1 MLDRDIEW
9 TERLGQAEEEQSDEL
24 MQAIT
29 QFRNEAHQSGN
40 LQTDSYQI
48 VSVDDNQVTIR
59 HTNKEKIY
67 VPYYD
72 HKKVTKRQSRNV
84 YHYYPN
90 AYPVYYYP
98 YESSY
103 YFDRPFYGIDSVF
116 GLSWSEYRISRYS
129 HSHFLH
135 PYYGR
140 TYHPNHFRRSQIFP
154 SLQKKRWI
162 RTRNRERD
170 RSKWNQPNDRTAYTL
185 GDKNQT
191 AHQKTLIDRE
201 RARNRANS
209 LESDRIMSPP
219 TSFRILDRDRSQ
231 RNNQT
236 LNKNGNDSFRSLS
249 KQKIMLYQGPTKI
262 ERSNRI
268 EPRKSAK
275 INQNHALK

>member
-1 MLDRDIEW
+1 MLDRDIEVDRAAW
-9 TERLGQAEEEQSDEL
+9 TSRRR
-24 MQAIT
+24 AIRRADAGDNM
-29 QFRNEAHQSGN
+29 FRNEAHQSGN

-48 VSVDDNQVTIR
+48 VSVDDDQVTIR
-59 HTNKEKIY
+59 HKNKEKIY

-140 TYHPNHFRRSQIFP
+140 DLPPKPLQTFTDLSRSAEET
-154 SLQKKRWI
+154 LD

-170 RSKWNQPNDRTAYTL
+170 GSNWNQPNDRTSYTL

-209 LESDRIMSPP
+209 LESDRIMHHQL
-219 TSFRILDRDRSQ
+219 R
-231 RNNQT
+231 
-236 LNKNGNDSFRSLS
+236 
-249 KQKIMLYQGPTKI
+249 
-262 ERSNRI
+262 
-268 EPRKSAK
+268 
-275 INQNHALK
+275 